1 MKISPA
7 DDSTTTTVNVSTDYD
22 QHKKSLLE
30 YIEEVTTNAEEIQKR
45 VLSEILSRNEHVEYL
60 QRHYLNGHTD
70 SETFKKMLPVITY
83 EDLKPDIDRII
94 SNGNTYS
101 PPILCDHPISKLF
114 CSSGTSSGVRKRIPM
129 TEEDAE
135 RRYFFRSLVMPIVD
149 QYVPGLDKGKVMYI
163 MISVPQDKTPG
174 GIELSYSSTAFYK
187 TSYFKDG
194 FNKNP
199 YNNYTCP
206 IEAIHCED
214 SYQSMY
220 SQVLCGLC
228 QNDKVLRLGA
238 PFGSG
243 MVSIVRFLQ
252 ENWPSLCNDIRN
264 GRIDNNKVSDPLVR
278 KAVSKLLSIKPNPK
292 LANFIETECKRD
304 ESSWKGIISRLW
316 PNAKYIE
323 TVVTGTMSQYIPYI
337 EFYSNRLPIV
347 CARYSCSECYCGIN
361 MNPLSQP
368 NQVSYTLIPT
378 MAYFE
383 FLPIIND
390 HSNNDNNSQ
399 PELVDLTAVKLGN
412 EYELVVTTYTGLYRY
427 KVGDV
432 LRVAGFKNN
441 APQFNFMRRNNTLL
455 SIDTEKT
462 DEIELQNAVNVAASY
477 LKKFLCASLVDYTSF
492 AEHHTTSSATPGHYV
507 LYFELQWDK
516 NSFSVLQTTVLEECC
531 FLLEESLGAEYRES
545 RVDKR
550 LIGPLEIKIVETG
563 TFEKLMAYA
572 IREGSS
578 GNQYKTPRCVKLAPI
593 VQILN
598 SRVVSNYFSPKC
610 PQHSQI

>member
-7 DDSTTTTVNVSTDYD
+7 DDFTNTVSVIADYD
-22 QHKKSLLE
+22 QRKKELLE
-30 YIEEVTTNAEEIQKR
+30 YIEEVTTNTEEIQKR

-60 QRHYLNGHTD
+60 QRKGLDGHTD

-94 SNGNTYS
+94 SNGNTSS
-101 PPILCDHPISKLF
+101 PPILCDQPISKLF

-129 TEEDAE
+129 TEEDAG

-149 QYVPGLDKGKVMYI
+149 QYIPGLDKGKVMYI
-163 MISVPQDKTPG
+163 MISVPQDKTPA
-174 GIELSYSSTAFYK
+174 GIGLSYSSTAFYK
-187 TSYFKDG
+187 TSHFKDG
-194 FNKNP
+194 FNNNP
-199 YNNYTCP
+199 YNSYTCP

-220 SQVLCGLC
+220 SQVLCGLY
-228 QNDKVLRLGA
+228 QNDQVLRLGA

-252 ENWPSLCNDIRN
+252 ENWTSLCNDIRN
-264 GRIDNNKVSDPLVR
+264 GRIDDKKITDLLVR

-292 LANFIETECKRD
+292 LADLIETECKRD
-304 ESSWKGIISRLW
+304 DSWKGIISRLW

-323 TVVTGTMSQYIPYI
+323 SVVTGTMSQYIPYI
-337 EFYSNRLPIV
+337 EFYSNKLPIV
-347 CARYSCSECYCGIN
+347 CASYLCSEVYCGIN
-361 MNPLSQP
+361 LNPLCQP
-368 NQVSYTLIPT
+368 DQVSYTLIPT

-383 FLPIIND
+383 FLPIISD
-390 HSNNDNNSQ
+390 QHDQ
-399 PELVDLTAVKLGN
+399 QELVDLTSVKLGN

-427 KVGDV
+427 RVGDV

-441 APQFNFMRRNNTLL
+441 APQFNFTRRYNTLL

-462 DEIELQNAVNVAASY
+462 DEVELQNAVNSAACH
-477 LKKFLCASLVDYTSF
+477 LKKFLSASLVDYTSF
-492 AEHHTTSSATPGHYV
+492 ADHLTTSSTTPGHYV
-507 LYFELQWDK
+507 LYFELLWD
-516 NSFSVLQTTVLEECC
+516 NNNFSILQTTVMEECC
-531 FLLEESLGAEYRES
+531 LLLEESLGAEYREC
-545 RVDKR
+545 RVDKK

-563 TFEKLMAYA
+563 TFDKLMAYA

-578 GNQYKTPRCVKLAPI
+578 VNQYKTPRCVKLAPI
-593 VQILN
+593 VQLLN
-598 SRVVSNYFSPKC
+598 SRVVSNYFSPKS
-610 PQHSQI
+610 PRTSEI

>member
-7 DDSTTTTVNVSTDYD
+7 DDFTTTVNVIADYD
-22 QHKKSLLE
+22 QHNKALLE
-30 YIEEVTTNAEEIQKR
+30 YIEKVTTNADEIQKR

-60 QRHYLNGHTD
+60 QRKGLHGHTD

-94 SNGNTYS
+94 SNGNTSS
-101 PPILCDHPISKLF
+101 PSILCNQPISKLF

-149 QYVPGLDKGKVMYI
+149 QYIPGLDKGKVMYI
-163 MISVPQDKTPG
+163 MITVPQDKTPG
-174 GIELSYSSTAFYK
+174 GIGLSYSSTAFYK

-194 FNKNP
+194 FKNNP

-206 IEAIHCED
+206 IEAIYCED

-220 SQVLCGLC
+220 SQVLCGLY
-228 QNDKVLRLGA
+228 QNDQVLRLGA

-243 MVSIVRFLQ
+243 MVSIVRFIQ
-252 ENWPSLCNDIRN
+252 ENWTSLCNDIRN
-264 GRIDNNKVSDPLVR
+264 GRIDNKKITDLLVR

-292 LANFIETECKRD
+292 LANLIETECKRD
-304 ESSWKGIISRLW
+304 ESWKGIISRLW

-323 TVVTGTMSQYIPYI
+323 SVVTGTMSQYIPYI

-347 CARYSCSECYCGIN
+347 CARYACSEVYCGIN
-361 MNPLSQP
+361 LNPLCQP
-368 NQVSYTLIPT
+368 DQVSYTLIPT

-383 FLPIIND
+383 FLPITSD
-390 HSNNDNNSQ
+390 QHDQ
-399 PELVDLTAVKLGN
+399 QELIDLTAVKLGK
-412 EYELVVTTYTGLYRY
+412 EYELVITTYTGLYRY
-427 KVGDV
+427 RVGDV

-441 APQFNFMRRNNTLL
+441 APRFNFMRRNNTLL

-462 DEIELQNAVNVAASY
+462 DEVELQNAVNVAASH
-477 LKKFLCASLVDYTSF
+477 LKKFLSASIVDYTSF
-492 AEHHTTSSATPGHYV
+492 SDHHTTSSTTPGHYV

-516 NSFSVLQTTVLEECC
+516 NNFSILQTTVMEECC
-531 FLLEESLGAEYRES
+531 LLVEESLGAEYREC
-545 RVDKR
+545 RVDKK

-563 TFEKLMAYA
+563 TFDKLMAYA
-572 IREGSS
+572 AKEGSS
-578 GNQYKTPRCVKLAPI
+578 VNQYKTPRCVKLAPI
-593 VQILN
+593 VQLLN
-598 SRVVSNYFSPKC
+598 SRVVSNYFSPKS
-610 PQHSQI
+610 PQTSEI